1 MSYNCDGQFAEDLTY
16 DKNGN
21 ILTLKRY
28 GQEENGQPVEWDDL
42 TYTYTANRLQSVTDA
57 TNNPEGF
64 SDGNSVGVDYVYDS
78 FGNMTTDK
86 NKGITEIKYNHLNLP
101 TEITFANGKIAY
113 TYDAT
118 GTKIKKVVTPTA
130 GAAQTTDYLHGF
142 EYENTDLK
150 TFPHPEGYV
159 KKDGANYIYHYIYR
173 DHLGNNRLVYADLDG
188 NGIINPA
195 TEIVEEN
202 NYYPFGLK
210 HQGYNN
216 LSGDGYKY
224 KFLNK
229 EYEDSFGLNV
239 TETDFR
245 QYDAAT
251 GRFSV
256 MDALS
261 EMAPNYTPYRYGFNN
276 PVFWSDPSGLFE
288 TEAAARMF
296 AKENDINDYMITS
309 DGKGRY
315 ILTITA
321 GEFAGEQ
328 FYEMEVL
335 VIENRDDEGGG
346 GGGSDSNSGTT
357 DFSQVANTLNYIGY
371 VEAGIALTQVGL
383 NYSNANPRVITT
395 LDKGRGALSKLGPVA
410 AAANTYVDYQ
420 QMSAGE
426 ISGTRFG
433 YRFTGTVASFAT
445 AGAIG
450 GVPGTLAGFTVG
462 ILFVSGEYIYDEVI
476 VPILRDVQMG
486 ANQFYNQMI
495 NPRYY

>member
-101 TEITFANGKIAY
+101 TEITFANGKINY
-113 TYDAT
+113 TYTAT
-118 GTKIKKVVTPTA
+118 GTKIKKVVTPT
-130 GAAQTTDYLHGF
+130 GSTAQTTDYLHGF
-142 EYENTDLK
+142 EYENYDLK

-173 DHLGNNRLVYADLDG
+173 DHLGNNRLVYADLNN
-188 NGIINPA
+188 NGTIEPA

-216 LSGDGYKY
+216 LPGVGYKY

-245 QYDAAT
+245 QYDAAI

-261 EMAPNYTPYRYGFNN
+261 ELAPNYTPYRYGFNN

-288 TEAAARMF
+288 TEAAARKF

-346 GGGSDSNSGTT
+346 GGGSDSNSNKDPGYNKYGMIFSVDGGIERPVTPSRGPRDAQWIDMNILYYWATLLYGPKTKAPYDINYERKKKKKEKQQRYEYETFMAIPKNHSNGLMLIYTT
-357 DFSQVANTLNYIGY
+357 TTKYMTPKEFHNTDWNLVKMTDSIQAVEEIKSQDPDAVI
-371 VEAGIALTQVGL
+371 
-383 NYSNANPRVITT
+383 RVI
-395 LDKGRGALSKLGPVA
+395 D
-410 AAANTYVDYQ
+410 
-420 QMSAGE
+420 
-426 ISGTRFG
+426 
-433 YRFTGTVASFAT
+433 
-445 AGAIG
+445 
-450 GVPGTLAGFTVG
+450 
-462 ILFVSGEYIYDEVI
+462 
-476 VPILRDVQMG
+476 LRRQK
-486 ANQFYNQMI
+486 
-495 NPRYY
+495 

>member
-1 MSYNCDGQFAEDLTY
+1 LGLYINYNRDGQFAEDLTY

-21 ILTLKRY
+21 ILSLKRY
-28 GQEENGQPVEWDDL
+28 GEEVNGQPVEWDDL
-42 TYTYTANRLQSVTDA
+42 TYVYTANQLQRVTDA
-57 TNNPEGF
+57 TNNTAGF
-64 SDGNSVGVDYVYDS
+64 NDGNPSTGSGQADYEYDT

-86 NKGITEIKYNHLNLP
+86 NKGITGIKYNHLNLP
-101 TEITFANGKIAY
+101 TEITFANGKINYNY
-113 TYDAT
+113 TAT
-118 GTKIKKVVTPTA
+118 GTKVKKVVTPTG

-142 EYENTDLK
+142 EYENTELK
-150 TFPHPEGYV
+150 TFPHQEGYV

-188 NGIINPA
+188 NGVINPA
-195 TEIVEEN
+195 TEIIEEN

-216 LSGDGYKY
+216 LPGDGYKY
-224 KFLNK
+224 KLNGK

-261 EMAPNYTPYRYGFNN
+261 ELAPNYTPYRYGFNN

-346 GGGSDSNSGTT
+346 GSDSSSGDTFLGFSPSEIGLLANGASVYAGALEANSK
-357 DFSQVANTLNYIGY
+357 
-371 VEAGIALTQVGL
+371 
-383 NYSNANPRVITT
+383 SNANYQYKYGSKTHSAEQLTKLNNARMTKIANVSKIAGYSTGALGTIVTFAEGFQDGNFTSGDAAKVAIGIITT
-395 LDKGRGALSKLGPVA
+395 FTPYGWVYGALDLGVLII
-410 AAANTYVDYQ
+410 TDTSLTDRIGDY
-420 QMSAGE
+420 
-426 ISGTRFG
+426 IDN
-433 YRFTGTVASFAT
+433 Y
-445 AGAIG
+445 
-450 GVPGTLAGFTVG
+450 
-462 ILFVSGEYIYDEVI
+462 
-476 VPILRDVQMG
+476 
-486 ANQFYNQMI
+486 
-495 NPRYY
+495 